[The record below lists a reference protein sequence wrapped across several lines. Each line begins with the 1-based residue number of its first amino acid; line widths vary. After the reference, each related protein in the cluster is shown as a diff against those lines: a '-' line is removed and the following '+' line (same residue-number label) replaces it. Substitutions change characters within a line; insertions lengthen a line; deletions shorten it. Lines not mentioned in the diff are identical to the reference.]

1 MIASVKYCSQVQYSA
16 SVISHKLSSDNH
28 KVAQIYLSKYH
39 KSICQNTTN
48 LFVKIPQIYLSKYRK
63 SV

>member
-1 MIASVKYCSQVQYSA
+1 MIASVKYCSQVQYSVR
-16 SVISHKLSSDNH
+16 VISHQLSYDNQ

-48 LFVKIPQIYLSKYRK
+48 LFDNLIL
-63 SV
+63 